1 MTTKKKIM
9 NLPFI
14 VIAAL
19 FLFNPNIAVIDLLP
33 DFIGYILL
41 CVAISRL
48 ADVHERVGEAYNAFK
63 KMILIDAGKWIAVFW
78 IFGMT
83 VPSERNTS
91 MLLWTFV
98 FSILEMIFLL
108 PAYNKLFDGITQ
120 LGYLYPCQAVFGKRE
135 KRSKTDRMR
144 NFTFVFVTVKAL
156 LTVLP
161 ELSDLTNSTYDETVS
176 GSLNLYRYIGLM
188 RGMAF
193 IPVFVFGMVWLF
205 RIISYFKGIARDS
218 EFTGALALKY
228 DTDVLPRQGVFVR
241 RNFSTFV
248 LIAAVALCLTV
259 DIRIDDNNI
268 LPDFIAAALFIVAFA
283 FIGRYNGLK
292 VKDWIFSSVSFTCF
306 SLLASI
312 SEYMFFDRYY
322 YGAIIKSDEARYFYM
337 LVVGLNIIKGICL
350 FAVLFDLHKALL
362 RTVKAHT
369 GYVVGMERIGPS
381 EENMIKTLHADLKKN
396 LIYALVST
404 VLYIASDVCFDIFAP
419 RVDFMGLINIVFAL
433 LCIGMYI
440 KAFSEIQHAIDT
452 KYMLE

>member
-98 FSILEMIFLL
+98 FSVLEMIFLL

-176 GSLNLYRYIGLM
+176 GSLNL
-188 RGMAF
+188 
-193 IPVFVFGMVWLF
+193 
-205 RIISYFKGIARDS
+205 
-218 EFTGALALKY
+218 
-228 DTDVLPRQGVFVR
+228 
-241 RNFSTFV
+241 
-248 LIAAVALCLTV
+248 
-259 DIRIDDNNI
+259 
-268 LPDFIAAALFIVAFA
+268 
-283 FIGRYNGLK
+283 
-292 VKDWIFSSVSFTCF
+292 
-306 SLLASI
+306 
-312 SEYMFFDRYY
+312 
-322 YGAIIKSDEARYFYM
+322 
-337 LVVGLNIIKGICL
+337 
-350 FAVLFDLHKALL
+350 
-362 RTVKAHT
+362 
-369 GYVVGMERIGPS
+369 
-381 EENMIKTLHADLKKN
+381 
-396 LIYALVST
+396 
-404 VLYIASDVCFDIFAP
+404 
-419 RVDFMGLINIVFAL
+419 
-433 LCIGMYI
+433 
-440 KAFSEIQHAIDT
+440 
-452 KYMLE
+452 